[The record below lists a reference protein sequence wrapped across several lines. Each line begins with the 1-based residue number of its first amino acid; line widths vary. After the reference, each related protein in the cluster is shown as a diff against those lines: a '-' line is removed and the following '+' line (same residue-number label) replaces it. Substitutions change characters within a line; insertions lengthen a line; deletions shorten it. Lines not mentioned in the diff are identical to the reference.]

1 MINKESQSLFYKEH
15 RLLISM
21 TMLLI
26 VFLIFVLLFNIFP
39 RIMSQSGFQINSA
52 RTYMVDDNIILDA
65 DMKLNFSAEVAEA
78 LENGI
83 PLMIVVEVQLFRER
97 PLWRNVMI
105 KESQRLFELRYHP
118 LTNIHEVTNMASG
131 ERYSFN
137 SRQEAMAVLG
147 MINGAH
153 LINKNMLRATTQYRI
168 QIRTFLDIN
177 YLPLALRQVAAL
189 SSSWYL
195 RSIWYQWNIK
205 MAQGRDKIL

>member
-1 MINKESQSLFYKEH
+1 
-15 RLLISM
+15 
-21 TMLLI
+21 MLLI
-26 VFLIFVLLFNIFP
+26 IFLILLLSFNVFP
-39 RIMSQSGFQINSA
+39 RMMSQDGFHINFA
-52 RTYMVDDNIILDA
+52 RSYMVDDNIILDA
-65 DMKLNFSAEVAEA
+65 DIKMDFSAEVAEA

-97 PLWRNVMI
+97 SFWRNVMI

-118 LTNIHEVTNMASG
+118 LTNIHEVTNIATG
-131 ERYSFN
+131 KRYSFN

-147 MINGAH
+147 IINGAH
-153 LINKNMLRATTQYRI
+153 LINKKMLRPATQYVI

-195 RSIWYQWNIK
+195 RSIWYQWKLNLD
-205 MAQGRDKIL
+205 QGTERIL